1 MQAERP
7 SSFDE
12 IVVGSGLAG
21 LRIASNLS
29 SQDLSVAL
37 IEARPVHGGRVRAE
51 TVRRRAVD
59 VDVDDDD
66 IGEALGEASVGG
78 TWIGQRHTR
87 MLELARDVGMGVER
101 QYFPPPAGG
110 GGGSLSR
117 LVSLLSY
124 EPRPLD
130 EDEYGE
136 MENFVAHLNGIVDSV
151 DVSDVLSLPNAVE
164 YDSLSIEEFVSTRVR
179 SKVVRHEITTFFE
192 SVLSSDVSECSFLFA
207 LWYLASSGGLEAL
220 GDNTPTSNQMYVLK
234 DATAG
239 PSEMC
244 SRLATRLRHAGVTF
258 LRARATS
265 VDYGARDEIYVGTEC
280 LLRMKCKR
288 CVLAMNPALAYDTI
302 RFEPEL
308 PPEKKKLCRNV
319 LSGHV
324 IKVYLCYE
332 HPFWDDNSTLRKRSG
347 VNSDNV
353 ATVNDNGRNLA
364 VSEMFPAKNVFYC
377 KKIGGH
383 HTIVALITGKTCM
396 SVLGKTERQRKELLL
411 NQLCGMYPGVER
423 HIIDRPVAY
432 LEKNWSED
440 ALSGG
445 CFTNGYR
452 SFIGVQSS
460 LHTPINERVF
470 FASSET
476 SDEFCGYMEGALS
489 AGDRVSDMI
498 LKSIDSSGTIAK

>member
-1 MQAERP
+1 MQRERRL
-7 SSFDE
+7 SFDVI
-12 IVVGSGLAG
+12 IVGGGLAG
-21 LRIASNLS
+21 LRIADNLS
-29 SQDLSVAL
+29 SLDLSVAL
-37 IEARPVHGGRVRAE
+37 VEARSVHGGRVRAG

-59 VDVDDDD
+59 VVDDDG
-66 IGEALGEASVGG
+66 IVGEALGEASVGG
-78 TWIGQRHTR
+78 TWIGQGHTR
-87 MLELARDVGMGVER
+87 MLDLARDVGMGVER
-101 QYFPPPAGG
+101 QYFPPPSAEGG
-110 GGGSLSR
+110 MGSLSR

-130 EDEYGE
+130 DDEYGE
-136 MENFVAHLNGIVDSV
+136 MEDFVALLNDIVDSV
-151 DVSDVLSLPNAVE
+151 DVSDVSSLRDAVA

-179 SKVVRHEITTFFE
+179 SEAVRHEVTTFFE

-207 LWYLASSGGLEAL
+207 VWYLASSGGLEAL

-239 PSEMC
+239 PSEIC
-244 SRLATRLRHAGVTF
+244 SRLATRVRHAGVTF
-258 LRARATS
+258 LRARTIS
-265 VDYGARDEIYVGTEC
+265 VDYGTKDKIYVGTDC
-280 LLRMKCKR
+280 HLRMTCKR
-288 CVLAMNPALAYDTI
+288 CVLAMNPALACDTI

-308 PPEKKKLCRNV
+308 PPEKGKLCGNV
-319 LSGHV
+319 LPGHV

-332 HPFWDDNSTLRKRSG
+332 RPFWDDNSLSRRHSE
-347 VNSDNV
+347 VDSENV
-353 ATVNDNGRNLA
+353 ATVNVNGRYLA
-364 VSEMFPAKNVFYC
+364 VSEMFPAKNIFYC

-396 SVLGKTERQRKELLL
+396 SVLGKTEVQRKELLL
-411 NQLCGMYPGVER
+411 NQLRGMYPEVER
-423 HIIDRPVAY
+423 NIIHAPVAY
-432 LEKNWSED
+432 LEKNWCED
-440 ALSGG
+440 TLSGG

-460 LHTPINERVF
+460 LQTPIEGRVF

-498 LKSIDSSGTIAK
+498 LKSLIPAG